1 MRIKQ
6 GDKPQEK
13 ESLTQGIS
21 SKTHPT
27 YNAQLRC
34 EVRNT
39 DAAACHLN
47 HDNHRIVKMPRVPN
61 HS

>member
-6 GDKPQEK
+6 SNKPQEK

-21 SKTHPT
+21 SKTHPA

-34 EVRNT
+34 EARDHNT
-39 DAAACHLN
+39 
-47 HDNHRIVKMPRVPN
+47 
-61 HS
+61 

>member
-6 GDKPQEK
+6 SDKPQEK

-21 SKTHPT
+21 SKTHPA

-34 EVRNT
+34 EARNT
-39 DAAACHLN
+39 MLPHTTL
-47 HDNHRIVKMPRVPN
+47 IT
-61 HS
+61 